1 LTLHFNEHGR
11 ECLQWTP
18 RALTTIAALSLAG
31 GRPPPDMPQVVAAAM
46 GLAMIA
52 WSGRSERGLMAS
64 REATFAALRDAF
76 DALIRDPR
84 RATGGAG
91 VTRVGVSPE
100 GS

>member
-1 LTLHFNEHGR
+1 MRYARYAAIPG
-11 ECLQWTP
+11 
-18 RALTTIAALSLAG
+18 ALMLVAALSLAG

-64 REATFAALRDAF
+64 REANFTALRDAF

-84 RATGGAG
+84 RTTGGAG